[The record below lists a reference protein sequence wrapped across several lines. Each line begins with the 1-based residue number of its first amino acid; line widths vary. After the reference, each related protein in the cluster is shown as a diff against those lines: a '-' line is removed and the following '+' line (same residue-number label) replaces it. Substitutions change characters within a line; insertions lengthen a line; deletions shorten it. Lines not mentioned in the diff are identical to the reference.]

1 MEQQCEDCRE
11 YKKDVFRRA
20 DIPRLLC
27 SECYAQALASN
38 RPSRYMFVPSYL
50 KAARQRRPR
59 PRSHPG
65 GAMKQCKDS
74 DDS

>member
-27 SECYAQALASN
+27 SECYAKALASN
-38 RPSRYMFVPSYL
+38 RPSRYMFVPSHL
-50 KAARQRRPR
+50 KAARRRRTHSPEE
-59 PRSHPG
+59 P
-65 GAMKQCKDS
+65 
-74 DDS
+74 